1 MNTVLF
7 RPESR
12 STRDGWLYGDEE
24 TNTTPSDLRDVALE
38 LGRQQFTKM
47 VISYEGGTA
56 IETRDTDVY
65 AALTGASTEWSWH
78 NPKETAVLRFFPS
91 AEAE

>member
-24 TNTTPSDLRDVALE
+24 TNTTPPDLRDVALE

-47 VISYEGGTA
+47 VISYECGTA

-65 AALTGASTEWSWH
+65 AALQELIRNGPWH
-78 NPKETAVLRFFPS
+78 NPEETA
-91 AEAE
+91 E